1 MAKVVMPLLSTEARG
16 KIADAIVFFPWKG
29 LAVVRQ
35 WLKPANPQS
44 LAQMT
49 IRAKLKAIGKAISK
63 IYTPDD
69 VASGSVI
76 YQRTL
81 AKAPSGQPWNS
92 YFAKQVL
99 DHIKVAT
106 NWSALTGAYTTASAH
121 TQFESDATT
130 LGLVDF
136 AFTVGYTEN
145 IEAGLQLYLA
155 AYAAYQAELTE
166 YNSDPETWA
175 ASLVTEFVED
185 FTTAA

>member
-1 MAKVVMPLLSTEARG
+1 MAKVTMPLLSTEARG

-29 LAVVRQ
+29 IAVVRQ

-69 VASGSVI
+69 VAGGSVI
-76 YQRTL
+76 YQGAL
-81 AKAPSGQPWNS
+81 GKAPAGQPWNS
-92 YFAKQVL
+92 YFAKNVL
-99 DHIKVAT
+99 DHIKTGT
-106 NWSALTGAYTTASAH
+106 NWTALTAAYTTATGH
-121 TQFESDATT
+121 TNFEAAATT

-155 AYAAYQAELTE
+155 AYAAYQEE
-166 YNSDPETWA
+166 ISDYNSDPEDWA
-175 ASLVTEFVED
+175 ASLVTEFAED
-185 FTTAA
+185 FTTED